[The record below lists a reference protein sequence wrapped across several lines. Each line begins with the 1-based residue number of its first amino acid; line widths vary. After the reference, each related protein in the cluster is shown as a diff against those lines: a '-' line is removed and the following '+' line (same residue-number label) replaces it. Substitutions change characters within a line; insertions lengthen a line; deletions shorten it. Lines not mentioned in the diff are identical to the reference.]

1 MDEHRIGFLLSDVSR
16 LMRYRFDGKA
26 RTIGVTRPQWR
37 LLTLISRNPGVS
49 QAALADLL
57 EVERIT
63 LCRMVDRLEEAGLAE
78 RRPDPADRRVWRIF
92 LTEKGNGIVKK
103 LAVIGDAF
111 QEEMLAAL
119 EPGEA
124 ERLLE
129 SLNKLREALSKR
141 AEDANVA

>member
-129 SLNKLREALSKR
+129 SLNKLRGALSKR
-141 AEDANVA
+141 AEDASVA